1 MRTRTASL
9 VVATS
14 FVAFAFSTPAPAAT
28 AYTNLASFLGALTNS
43 YTENFSGITNTSNGV
58 TAAPQNFS
66 GNGMSLSASPQPAS
80 DELWIVVN
88 GGTKWL
94 SVRDSSNSL
103 VFNLTSG
110 NITAVGGNF
119 FTTDLPGNFIEGSI
133 DILFSDSTST
143 NWAPSSASDFIGFVF
158 DTPVTSMTLSPVASE
173 QWVTAGSI
181 TIGQVPEPST
191 MALLFMT
198 CAGALWWARR
208 RLGSK
213 Q

>member
-43 YTENFSGITNTSNGV
+43 YTENFGGITNTSNGV
-58 TAAPQNFS
+58 TAAPENFS
-66 GNGMSLSASPQPAS
+66 GNGMSFSADTAPTPN
-80 DELWIVVN
+80 DLYTLVN

-94 SVRDSSNSL
+94 SVNDAVSSL
-103 VFNLTSG
+103 VFTLTSG

-119 FTTDLPGNFIEGSI
+119 FITDEPGNFVADTI
-133 DILFSDSTST
+133 DILFSDNTST

-158 DTPVTSMTLSPVASE
+158 DTPVTSMTLSRGVSTNY
-173 QWVTAGSI
+173 VTAGTI
-181 TIGQVPEPST
+181 TVGQVPEPST
-191 MALLFMT
+191 MALLLMT
-198 CAGALWWARR
+198 GAGALWMARR
-208 RLGSK
+208 RR
-213 Q
+213 

>member
-1 MRTRTASL
+1 MRTRAPLL
-9 VVATS
+9 VVAALLA
-14 FVAFAFSTPAPAAT
+14 AFTFTTPTHAAT

-43 YTENFSGITNTSNGV
+43 YTENFGGITNTSNGV
-58 TAAPQNFS
+58 TAAPENFS
-66 GNGMSLSASPQPAS
+66 GNGMSFSASPQPTS

-103 VFNLTSG
+103 VFNRTSG

-119 FTTDLPGNFIEGSI
+119 FTTDLPGNFIQGSI

-143 NWAPSSASDFIGFVF
+143 NWAPSSASDFLGFVF

-173 QWVTAGSI
+173 QWVTAGTI
-181 TIGQVPEPST
+181 TVGQVPEPST
-191 MALLFMT
+191 MALLLMT
-198 CAGALWWARR
+198 GAGVLWWARR
-208 RLGSK
+208 RR
-213 Q
+213 